1 MFSRDSNYR
10 SEEVVS
16 LVSLVLLSEK
26 LSCPQ
31 FYKDLTILF
40 FKLNKL
46 RLILCMALK
55 LHQCVKRTTRQRI
68 LGANFYICR
77 IYRGKTDMGIF
88 FLLFWIGISFV
99 VPKLCHSINS
109 EERMWPINVIVC
121 NILHEYWNMSQ

>member
-1 MFSRDSNYR
+1 MFSRDSNHR

-31 FYKDLTILF
+31 FYKDFTILF
-40 FKLNKL
+40 LKLNKL

-55 LHQCVKRTTRQRI
+55 LHQCVKRTKSQII

-77 IYRGKTDMGIF
+77 IYRGKTGMGIF